1 MLVNVNGEYVTL
13 VFCERTKNGE
23 RQLLISKPLAYYQLT
38 SSSRLIIAYA
48 TIINTKFKQIWTFL
62 SSKVAARLLSEQES
76 NYSNKFVL
84 KFLAGYIFRDPT
96 TDFLG
101 LCMVHIKGFYLTFAF
116 VACSD

>member
-38 SSSRLIIAYA
+38 SSSRLIIGL
-48 TIINTKFKQIWTFL
+48 QMWTFL

-101 LCMVHIKGFYLTFAF
+101 LCMVHIKGFYLIFVF